1 MSYRNNGKTR
11 EDHSLGLRN
20 PDRMAY
26 ACAMANAGAYACYGY
41 TTDISCME
49 ADTKSGIIRKIILCV
64 DGETQTEKAVNYAID
79 ITRACNGTL
88 TALHVINP
96 YLKKFADEIYAVGRI
111 EYRKYI
117 EKELMKEAEKIMNGF
132 RAVADSAGLS
142 YDLKVRYGPPE
153 EEIMKEVSENSY
165 DLLVLG
171 AKQNNTLYA
180 RISSFNLPGKIFDNL
195 RIPTLF
201 VQ

>member
-1 MSYRNNGKTR
+1 
-11 EDHSLGLRN
+11 
-20 PDRMAY
+20 
-26 ACAMANAGAYACYGY
+26 
-41 TTDISCME
+41 ME
-49 ADTKSGIIRKIILCV
+49 ADTQPEMIRRIILCV
-64 DGETQTEKAVNYAID
+64 DGETQTEKAVDYAIN
-79 ITRACNGTL
+79 ITRAFNAKL
-88 TALHVINP
+88 TALHVVNP

-111 EYRKYI
+111 EYSRYM
-117 EKELMKEAEKIMNGF
+117 ENELIKEADNIMNAF
-132 RAVADSAGLS
+132 RKMADSAGLS

-153 EEIMKEVSENSY
+153 EEILKEISDSSY